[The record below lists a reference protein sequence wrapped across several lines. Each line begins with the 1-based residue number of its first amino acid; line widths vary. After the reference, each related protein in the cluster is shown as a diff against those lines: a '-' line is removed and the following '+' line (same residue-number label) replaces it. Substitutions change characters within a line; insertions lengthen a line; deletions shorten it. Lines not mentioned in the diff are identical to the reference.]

1 MKLPIPLDMDPMLSA
16 PAAGIPEGDVWEYE
30 PKWDGFR
37 TIVFRDSDEIT
48 LISRGG
54 RPMTRYFPEVL
65 APFRKLAQEQLVFDG
80 ELVVVGK
87 HGLDFGALQQR
98 VHPAESRVR
107 MLSEATPAWFI
118 AFDLLAEGGEDL
130 RKQPLAERRKRL
142 EKALKKAKE
151 PIFLTPFTRDSK
163 TARLWFEQFEGA
175 GLDGVIAKKWD
186 GTYVPGKRLWVK
198 VKHQRTCDCVV
209 IGWRKSNDGSSL
221 GALLLG
227 LYDKKGTLQYVGHTS
242 SFSAAE
248 RKALVAMLKPLTME
262 IPEQEWRANPGRMPG
277 GTSRWSRGN
286 EAEWV
291 AVRPELVCE
300 VAYDKLEAGERFR
313 HATRF
318 LRWRTDK
325 KPRQCRFDQ
334 IEAAA
339 LFDVRGIF
347 KSE

>member
-1 MKLPIPLDMDPMLSA
+1 MEPMLSA
-16 PAAGIPEGDVWEYE
+16 PADGIPEGEIWEYE

-37 TIVFRDSDEIT
+37 TIVFREGDEVA

-54 RPMTRYFPEVL
+54 KPMTRYFPEVL
-65 APFRKLAQEQLVFDG
+65 PAFKKLAQEKLVLDG

-98 VHPAESRVR
+98 VHPADSRVR

-118 AFDLLAEGGEDL
+118 AFDLLAEGDEDL
-130 RKQPLAERRKRL
+130 RQRPLAERRKRL
-142 EKALKKAKE
+142 ERALKKAKE
-151 PIFLTPFTRDSK
+151 PIFLTPFTRDVK
-163 TARLWFEQFEGA
+163 TAALWFQRFEGA
-175 GLDGVIAKKWD
+175 GLDGIIVKKWD
-186 GTYVPGKRLWVK
+186 GPYVPGKRLWVK

-209 IGWRKSNDGSSL
+209 IGWRKSNDGASL
-221 GALLLG
+221 GALLMG

-242 SFSAAE
+242 SFSASE
-248 RKALVAMLKPLTME
+248 RKALVTKLKPLTME
-262 IPEQEWRANPGRMPG
+262 IPEQEWRANPSRMPG
-277 GTSRWSRGN
+277 GTSRWSKGN
-286 EAEWV
+286 ETEWV

-325 KPRQCRFDQ
+325 KPRQCGFDQ
-334 IEAAA
+334 IESAAK
-339 LFDVRGIF
+339 FDVRSIF
-347 KSE
+347 KAD